1 MSDREP
7 TTFEEFWPE
16 YVRAHTKPATRAFH
30 AVGTALFLT
39 SAVAFLATRK
49 WKYLAA
55 VPVVGYGPA
64 WVSHF
69 FIEGNMPA
77 TFKHPLWSLRG
88 DFEMMARMIM
98 GTMAAEVERCA
109 QAEASPTVT
118 MQGEDSAPGYAHAAP
133 DATVH

>member
-1 MSDREP
+1 MSEREP
-7 TTFEEFWPE
+7 ATYEEFWPE
-16 YVRAHTKPATRAFH
+16 YVRAHTKPATRALH
-30 AVGTALFLT
+30 AVGTGLFLA
-39 SAVAFLATRK
+39 SVAAFLVTRRPRFL
-49 WKYLAA
+49 LAM
-55 VPVVGYGPA
+55 PVVGYGPA

-88 DFEMMARMIM
+88 DFEMMARMIT

-109 QAEASPTVT
+109 RAADEPTVT
-118 MQGEDSAPGYAHAAP
+118 IQGEDSAPGYAHAAP